1 LFGVRTKSLSPE
13 TKPAY
18 AAGHEQGENTGF
30 WRDEALSTLRLAV
43 PLAAANLLQMA
54 VYAIDVIFVARLG
67 QTPLAASSLS
77 VSLFGLLAWS
87 LSGLTGAVSA
97 LVAAELGARNHAVR
111 SVRRSTRMGLWLAV
125 GTGILAMIL
134 CSFGREIMLM
144 TGQAPEIAQL
154 SGEFLHVLKWA
165 MVPMLIGNVLRSV
178 VSALGRP
185 VFATFITALAI
196 AVNAA
201 GNYALVFGH
210 WGMPALGLGFGSVQ
224 RHHRMRDG
232 AGLCRGDFPTGG
244 CGGIICS
251 AISGGP
257 TGSAAR
263 DRRHW
268 RADLLSG
275 AGRGGPVWRRRF
287 PDGPYWRGGTGR
299 AYGGLADRGLYVP
312 DPHGHRTGRDDPCR
326 LSLRRGRPGGD
337 GPRGLGLASDRPVH
351 RAVQLIADGAGAA
364 FAAIGLYRR

>member
-1 LFGVRTKSLSPE
+1 
-13 TKPAY
+13 
-18 AAGHEQGENTGF
+18 
-30 WRDEALSTLRLAV
+30 
-43 PLAAANLLQMA
+43 LAAANLLQMA

-185 VFATFITALAI
+185 IFATFITALAI

-210 WGMPALGLGFGSVQ
+210 WGMPALGLQGRLSSVITGCVTALAYA
-224 RHHRMRDG
+224 G
-232 AGLCRGDFPTGG
+232 AIFQPAAAAALSVRP
-244 CGGIICS
+244 S
-251 AISGGP
+251 L
-257 TGSAAR
+257 AAR
-263 DRRHW
+263 LAKAARNRRHW

-299 AYGGLADRGLYVP
+299 AYGGA
-312 DPHGHRTGRDDPCR
+312 CR
-326 LSLRRGRPGGD
+326 SRPLRSRSPW
-337 GPRGLGLASDRPVH
+337 ASDRPRRSVSAIITARETGRRWAARVGPRFRSACASRCSAH
-351 RAVQLIADGAGAA
+351 R
-364 FAAIGLYRR
+364 